1 MAAKMTA
8 EVVWRPSEEDGNVT
22 TVAVAA
28 TKATMEGGRVV
39 GRRSS
44 RGDRSDSRR
53 RVQRLSSDVIDDHR
67 STSKSWSIIRP
78 NNDSDGGGGG
88 GSGGGCGEKNCHTPS
103 SYRRRTAILPDCTD
117 SPSGALDVVHCRRI
131 SVGGVGGVGG
141 VGSGGAHPSDDRK
154 DNDESGGRGGTRHH
168 RGDCND
174 VAGYCRR
181 HISQDCDQDYD
192 DDNDNAGHTNLSGQ
206 RDGGSAPLLLPLLP
220 PLLPLLSAGGTVLLI
235 CAHP

>member
-141 VGSGGAHPSDDRK
+141 
-154 DNDESGGRGGTRHH
+154 
-168 RGDCND
+168 
-174 VAGYCRR
+174 
-181 HISQDCDQDYD
+181 QDCDQDYD